1 MMALFKGMHSG
12 FWRAPALVALFW
24 MVILAAPAALADDQ
38 DEPAA
43 DPSEEAQTAAA
54 NADADPQGSDGDYAS
69 GDQISGPSSVSGQ
82 ASQDARDRARTERAT
97 RRQARKDQ
105 MKERYGLSLHGDY
118 NALYQNVGDNADPD
132 SAFSG
137 ALRFYGI
144 WSPFQRTNPNSGS
157 LIFKVEN
164 RHKLGTDIPNQTLLL
179 YNGVAG
185 ISGATFSDAGTVLTN
200 LYWSQAFFDN
210 RFAFNLGVVD
220 VTDYIDIFGLINIWT
235 DYNNL
240 HFSTSPTSPLPNQ
253 SLGGV
258 VRYMFTP
265 NYYIIAGLAD
275 ANGDPHHPED
285 YFDSFFD
292 TAEYFEHVE
301 VGWIKDWA
309 SRYTDK
315 IHLIYWRQDERT
327 AAGTPSGD
335 GATLSLSRAFAERW
349 LGFVRGG
356 YADGGGT
363 ILARFFSAG
372 AGLTL
377 NDRGDWFGFG
387 AGWGR
392 APGADGTGSASRDQY
407 TFETYYRWQPV
418 PDLQIVP
425 SVQYILDP
433 ALDPTRDN
441 LWLVGLRMRVS
452 F

>member
-1 MMALFKGMHSG
+1 
-12 FWRAPALVALFW
+12 
-24 MVILAAPAALADDQ
+24 
-38 DEPAA
+38 
-43 DPSEEAQTAAA
+43 
-54 NADADPQGSDGDYAS
+54 
-69 GDQISGPSSVSGQ
+69 
-82 ASQDARDRARTERAT
+82 
-97 RRQARKDQ
+97 

-137 ALRFYGI
+137 ALRFYGV

-164 RHKLGTDIPNQTLLL
+164 RHKLGSDIPNQTLLL

-200 LYWSQAFFDN
+200 LYWTQAFFDN

-240 HFSTSPTSPLPNQ
+240 QFSTSPTSPLPNQ

-265 NYYIIAGLAD
+265 NYYITAGLAD

>member
-1 MMALFKGMHSG
+1 MALDQRRHRTF
-12 FWRAPALVALFW
+12 RRVPALIALFW
-24 MVILAAPAALADDQ
+24 TGILVVPSALAEDQ
-38 DEPAA
+38 DTQAA
-43 DPSEEAQTAAA
+43 DQSEKGQVAAA
-54 NADADPQGSDGDYAS
+54 VAGEDSQGSNSKPVS

-82 ASQDARDRARTERAT
+82 ASQDARDRARSERAA
-97 RRQARKDQ
+97 RRQARKDEFE
-105 MKERYGLSLHGDY
+105 ERYGLSLHGDY
-118 NALYQNVGDNADPD
+118 NALYQHLGDDADPNA
-132 SAFSG
+132 AFSG
-137 ALRFYGI
+137 VLRFSGI
-144 WSPFQRTNPNSGS
+144 WTPFHRTKKDSGS

-164 RHKLGTDIPNQTLLL
+164 RHKIGTDIPNQTLLL
-179 YNGVAG
+179 LNGAAG
-185 ISGATFSDAGTVLTN
+185 ISGATFSDAGNMLTN
-200 LYWSQAFFDN
+200 LYWTQTFFDN

-220 VTDYIDIFGLINIWT
+220 VTDYIDVFGLINIWT
-235 DYNNL
+235 DYNNMQ
-240 HFSTSPTSPLPNQ
+240 FSTSLTSPLPNQ

-258 VRYMFTP
+258 VRFMFTP
-265 NYYIIAGLAD
+265 NYYMTAGIAD

-309 SRYTDK
+309 SRYTDN
-315 IHLIYWRQDERT
+315 IHLIYWHQDERT

-335 GATLSLSRAFAERW
+335 GATLSFSRLFAERW

-363 ILARFFSAG
+363 ILSRFFSAG

-441 LWLVGLRMRVS
+441 LWLVGLRIRVS